1 MLVSQL
7 LLTVF
12 VVQWLVAQYHG
23 EKEELK
29 KSLYREFMDSKQQV
43 MDSLI
48 VTNIIEPL
56 WKDGGARPFESF
68 EERTDSLHRKLIT
81 HTISKIPPIG
91 KKMEY
96 SVITENIRGIG
107 DSGKYVEQMIELRD
121 SGETRNDVLMHG
133 VKLFV
138 KRMQGLPG
146 SDSVRT
152 SILYNADTLLF
163 KKIVAENF
171 KKDGFPFNLMWENV
185 NNDSFSL
192 KKNAIYL
199 KGDLFERTY
208 GLEVGN
214 YRYYLLKKV
223 WPQFLFAMILLF
235 VTGAAFFIA
244 HRSIKKQMQL
254 NVLKNDFISNISHEL
269 KTPVSTVKVAL
280 EALQNFDM
288 KNDVQKTDEYLSMA
302 EQEMNR
308 LDMLINKV
316 LNTTMLEDGDHLL
329 NRERTDLK
337 LLVEEVLRSMRLRM
351 EQCDAVVTFDARDE
365 ASFLMI
371 DKLHIQGVLINLI
384 DNSLKYATAKPE
396 IKIALIR
403 SADKTSLTVT
413 DNGPGINMEYLE
425 KIFDKFFRV
434 PSNNLHNVKGY
445 GLGLSY
451 AAMVM
456 KKHNGSI
463 DVKNNVNGGC
473 TFTLT
478 FPEKA

>member
-1 MLVSQL
+1 V
-7 LLTVF
+7 T
-12 VVQWLVAQYHG
+12 QYNG
-23 EKEELK
+23 EREELK
-29 KSLYREFMDSKQQV
+29 KNLYREFMDSKQQV

-48 VTNIIEPL
+48 VTNIIEPI
-56 WKDGGARPFESF
+56 WKDSGTMPFKGF
-68 EERTDSLHRKLIT
+68 EKRTDSLHRKIIT
-81 HTISKIPPIG
+81 HMISKIPPIG
-91 KKMEY
+91 KEMEY
-96 SVITENIRGIG
+96 RVITENIRGVG

-121 SGETRNDVLMHG
+121 SNQTQNDMLMHG

-146 SDSVRT
+146 RDSVRT

-171 KKDGFPFNLMWENV
+171 KKDGFSFNLMWENV
-185 NNDSFSL
+185 NNDSLSL
-192 KKNAIYL
+192 KKNTIYL

-223 WPQFLFAMILLF
+223 WPQFLFAITLLF
-235 VTGAAFFIA
+235 VTGSAFFIA
-244 HRSIKKQMQL
+244 YRSLKKQMQL

-288 KNDVQKTDEYLSMA
+288 KNDVQKTDEYLHMA

-316 LNTTMLEDGDHLL
+316 LNTTVLEDSAHLL
-329 NRERTDLK
+329 NRERTDIK
-337 LLVEEVLRSMRLRM
+337 LLTEEVLSSMRLRI
-351 EQCDAVVTFDARDE
+351 EQYGAAVNFDVGVD
-365 ASFLMI
+365 SCFLMI

-384 DNSLKYATAKPE
+384 DNSLKYAVAKPE
-396 IKIALIR
+396 IKISLLR
-403 SADKTSLTVT
+403 SGNKTSLTVS
-413 DNGPGINMEYLE
+413 DNGPGINEEYIG

-451 AAMVM
+451 ASMVM
-456 KKHNGSI
+456 KKHKGSI
-463 DVKNNVNGGC
+463 DVKNNLGGGC

-478 FPEKA
+478 FSEKA